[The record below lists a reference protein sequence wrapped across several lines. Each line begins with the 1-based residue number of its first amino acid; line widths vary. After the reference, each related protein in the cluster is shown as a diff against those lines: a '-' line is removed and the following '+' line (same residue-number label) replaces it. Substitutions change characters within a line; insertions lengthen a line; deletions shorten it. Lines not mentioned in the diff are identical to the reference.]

1 MQTQTLPEFHS
12 NKLNYQKN
20 KFILNKS
27 KHFQSSDFDLEKC
40 TSLFRCK
47 DCMFMGVYIVKA
59 NRLVFENAIDINPRS
74 GIIKFNG
81 NRMILKSAEA
91 LGFFRRDIIQTL
103 NMERAKGF
111 LLRYGWACGYSAGDS
126 IEKMYN
132 WKELKELIKA
142 GAAIHTL
149 EGVVSVEI
157 DVLEISDDKFE
168 MEGKWFHSYE
178 AEEHVRHFGFSDESV
193 CWTLIGYV
201 AGFLAKTYSREVV
214 VFEEKCR
221 GKCDDYCKFV
231 VRTKEH
237 ATAEQLELLRYFQET
252 SLADELDATYN
263 ELKSLNNSILH
274 SDTIHKQMT
283 HAMLEGYTL
292 NQLLHLL
299 SDALQCSVTIER
311 RYLMKPIGY
320 YFMHKDDERLYL
332 EGNRRKKEFR
342 HEYEI
347 MTMKKQ
353 LGTLVILSH
362 NDLTREQE
370 MIIERAVTVFSIYL
384 YTQMQI
390 AQSQWQRKSDFL
402 DEIMSRQSSTEAL
415 IKKARNIFYFD
426 PSKNNRVIVITS
438 ENEELET
445 LHSFLMTEYLNIE
458 CFIKNQEILLILED
472 CEKNIEYM
480 SNFVSILTKRL
491 KERFK
496 QSIFQIGVGKNADQL
511 EEIGNSH
518 NEARLIC
525 QFLRY
530 AVPGQRQSAI
540 YENFQHIMLFLKTT
554 NPKELLQFYEEVLD
568 QLIKYDVQ
576 NNATL
581 VHTLEVF
588 LNHGG
593 NVNKTAKAL
602 SLSIPGFRYRM
613 EKIESL
619 LQEDLR
625 TGDGRFRCQLALKIY
640 YVMKALENK
649 K

>member
-1 MQTQTLPEFHS
+1 M
-12 NKLNYQKN
+12 
-20 KFILNKS
+20 
-27 KHFQSSDFDLEKC
+27 
-40 TSLFRCK
+40 
-47 DCMFMGVYIVKA
+47 KA

-103 NMERAKGF
+103 NIERAKGF
-111 LLRYGWACGYSAGDS
+111 LLRYGWACGYSAGGS

-132 WKELKELIKA
+132 WKDLKELIRA

-149 EGVVSVEI
+149 EGVVSVQV
-157 DVLEISDDKFE
+157 DVLEISNDKFE

-201 AGFLAKTYSREVV
+201 AGFLAKTYPKEIV

-237 ATAEQLELLRYFQET
+237 ATPEQLDLLRYFQET

-263 ELKSLNNSILH
+263 ELKTLNNSIIH

-320 YFMHKDDERLYL
+320 YFMHSDDERNYI
-332 EGNRRKKEFR
+332 EGSRKKKEFR

-347 MTMKKQ
+347 LTMKKQ
-353 LGTLVILSH
+353 LGSLVILSH
-362 NDLTREQE
+362 KDLTREQE
-370 MIIERAVTVFSIYL
+370 MIIERAVTVFSVYL

-390 AQSQWQRKSDFL
+390 AESQWKRKSDFL

-438 ENEELET
+438 EQEESET
-445 LHSFLMTEYLNIE
+445 LHSFLVTEYLNVE
-458 CFIKNQEILLILED
+458 CFIKNQEVLLILED
-472 CEKNIEYM
+472 CERNIEYM
-480 SNFVSILTKRL
+480 SDFVSKLSKRL
-491 KERFK
+491 KEQFT
-496 QSIFQIGVGKNADQL
+496 QSIFQIGVGKNALRL
-511 EEIGNSH
+511 EEIGNSY

-525 QFLRY
+525 RFLQSTASGRT
-530 AVPGQRQSAI
+530 QSAI

-554 NPKELLQFYEEVLD
+554 NPRELLQFYGEVLG
-568 QLIKYDVQ
+568 QLLEYDEQ
-576 NNATL
+576 NHATL

-588 LNHGG
+588 LNHSG

-602 SLSIPGFRYRM
+602 NLSIPGFRYRM
-613 EKIESL
+613 DKIESL

-640 YVMKALENK
+640 YVIKALNDK

>member
-1 MQTQTLPEFHS
+1 M
-12 NKLNYQKN
+12 
-20 KFILNKS
+20 
-27 KHFQSSDFDLEKC
+27 
-40 TSLFRCK
+40 
-47 DCMFMGVYIVKA
+47 KA

-111 LLRYGWACGYSAGDS
+111 LLRYGWACGYSAGGS

-132 WKELKELIKA
+132 WKELKELIRA

-149 EGVVSVEI
+149 EGVVSVQI
-157 DVLEISDDKFE
+157 DVLEISNDKFE

-201 AGFLAKTYSREVV
+201 AGFLAKTYPKEIV

-237 ATAEQLELLRYFQET
+237 ATEEQLEILRYFQDT
-252 SLADELDATYN
+252 SLADELDNTFN
-263 ELKSLNNSILH
+263 ELKKLNNSIVH

-292 NQLLHLL
+292 NQLLYLL
-299 SDALQCSVTIER
+299 SDALQCSVTVER

-320 YFMHKDDERLYL
+320 YFMHEDDERLYI
-332 EGNRRKKEFR
+332 EASRKKKEFR
-342 HEYEI
+342 HEYDI

-362 NDLTREQE
+362 NALTREQE

-384 YTQMQI
+384 YTQIQI
-390 AQSQWQRKSDFL
+390 AQSQWKKKSDFL
-402 DEIMSRQSSTEAL
+402 DEVMSQQSPTEEL

-426 PSKNNRVIVITS
+426 PSKNNRVIVITM
-438 ENEELET
+438 EHEEPEIV
-445 LHSFLMTEYLNIE
+445 HSFLATEYLNVE
-458 CFIKNQEILLILED
+458 CFIKNQEVLLILED
-472 CEKNIEYM
+472 CKKDVQYM
-480 SNFVSILTKRL
+480 SNFLSGLSKRL
-491 KERFK
+491 IERFK
-496 QSIFQIGVGKNADQL
+496 QATFKIGVGKNAEKL
-511 EEIGNSH
+511 EEIGNSY
-518 NEARLIC
+518 NDAQLIC

-530 AVPGQRQSAI
+530 AAPKQTQATI

-554 NPKELLQFYEEVLD
+554 NPRELLQFYEEVLG
-568 QLIKYDVQ
+568 QLLVYDEQ
-576 NNATL
+576 NHATL

-588 LNHGG
+588 LNHSG
-593 NVNKTAKAL
+593 NVNQTAKAL
-602 SLSIPGFRYRM
+602 NLSIPGFRYRM

-619 LQEDLR
+619 LQEDMR
-625 TGDGRFRCQLALKIY
+625 TGDGRFRCHLALKIY
-640 YVMKALENK
+640 YAIKTLENEK
-649 K
+649 

>member
-1 MQTQTLPEFHS
+1 M
-12 NKLNYQKN
+12 
-20 KFILNKS
+20 
-27 KHFQSSDFDLEKC
+27 
-40 TSLFRCK
+40 
-47 DCMFMGVYIVKA
+47 KA

-111 LLRYGWACGYSAGDS
+111 LLRYGWACGYSAGGS

-132 WKELKELIKA
+132 WKELKELIRA

-149 EGVVSVEI
+149 EGVVSVQI
-157 DVLEISDDKFE
+157 DVLEITNDKFE

-201 AGFLAKTYSREVV
+201 AGFLAKTYPKEIV

-237 ATAEQLELLRYFQET
+237 ATEEQLEILRYFQDT
-252 SLADELDATYN
+252 SLADELDNTFN
-263 ELKSLNNSILH
+263 ELKSLNNSIVH

-292 NQLLHLL
+292 NQLLYLL
-299 SDALQCSVTIER
+299 SDALQCSVTVER

-320 YFMHKDDERLYL
+320 YFMHEDDERLYI
-332 EGNRRKKEFR
+332 EASRKKKEFR
-342 HEYEI
+342 HEYDI

-362 NDLTREQE
+362 KALTREQE

-384 YTQMQI
+384 YTQIQI
-390 AQSQWQRKSDFL
+390 AQSQWKKKSDFL
-402 DEIMSRQSSTEAL
+402 DEVMSQQSPSEEL

-426 PSKNNRVIVITS
+426 PSKNNRVIVITM
-438 ENEELET
+438 EQEEPEIV
-445 LHSFLMTEYLNIE
+445 HSFLATEYLNVE
-458 CFIKNQEILLILED
+458 CFIKNQEVLLILED
-472 CEKNIEYM
+472 CKKDVQYM
-480 SNFVSILTKRL
+480 SNFLSSLSKRVM
-491 KERFK
+491 ERFK
-496 QSIFQIGVGKNADQL
+496 QATFQIGVGKNAEKL
-511 EEIGNSH
+511 EEIGNSY
-518 NEARLIC
+518 NDAKLIC

-530 AVPGQRQSAI
+530 AAPQQTQAVP
-540 YENFQHIMLFLKTT
+540 FMKT
-554 NPKELLQFYEEVLD
+554 
-568 QLIKYDVQ
+568 
-576 NNATL
+576 
-581 VHTLEVF
+581 
-588 LNHGG
+588 
-593 NVNKTAKAL
+593 
-602 SLSIPGFRYRM
+602 SSILCYF
-613 EKIESL
+613 
-619 LQEDLR
+619 
-625 TGDGRFRCQLALKIY
+625 
-640 YVMKALENK
+640 
-649 K
+649 